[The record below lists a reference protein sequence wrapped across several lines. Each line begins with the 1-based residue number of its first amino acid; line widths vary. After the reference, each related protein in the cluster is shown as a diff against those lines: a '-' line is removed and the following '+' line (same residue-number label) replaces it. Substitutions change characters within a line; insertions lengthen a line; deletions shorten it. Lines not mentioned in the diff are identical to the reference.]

1 MLGVKVGDSYIAT
14 SQEFFIGMDAL
25 PAPTAFQV
33 VGILNSDIELGIVSL
48 EFLNQHDEYSRLPV
62 RYLVVAHEGK
72 ETAVDDFLHFEIYNL
87 KTFVMTNKIM
97 SERILNEAL
106 PGLLM
111 LLPIVLFVAIAFSL
125 LIVIINQL
133 ANTRRLPEF
142 GILYATG
149 RSKRWLTQRLTMET
163 TSLTLAGWAIGIG
176 LSYLVVYLLKVSIF
190 AARGHDLNYLV
201 WLPVVC
207 SLIIPAA
214 TAGFTYLAVRK
225 TFKRLDAVAIV
236 ERREL
241 SQEADQRHP
250 RTASSSSPKPLA
262 PATFYKRHRRRAALL
277 IGGMS
282 LTILAVG
289 MFIFALAV
297 GADAKEPFL
306 GYLKKVSIVRSVGI
320 VESLDP
326 RVVKRVETHPA
337 VSRVIPVAP
346 RVTLLNV
353 YIPPF
358 SGAEASPLGVYAE
371 DMQYLI
377 DLYGLE
383 LREGQLPVPG
393 SNQMVIVEALAQ
405 NRDLEVGDVIGDP
418 EQPAYPGAPSLETEF
433 VISGIFATPKDP
445 ENGVGLGF
453 ISLEYLESQ
462 EAYPL
467 PDIPSLIVVP
477 NPGQKD
483 VLDDWLVHELHGTE
497 TSVLTYQQEVSRIQN
512 KAKQDM
518 LSIALLEGL
527 IAIVAAIGLSVLNYI
542 FNSQRFPEFAVLN
555 ALGYER
561 RKLVGRVLA
570 ETSFTS
576 GIAWVLSLMIGLI
589 AMLVLRSAVFTPLGL
604 TYNLFDLTAWL
615 YTLPIPFLVIFVTSI
630 TTGKIFSG
638 FDPVSIIARGITS

>member
-1 MLGVKVGDSYIAT
+1 
-14 SQEFFIGMDAL
+14 
-25 PAPTAFQV
+25 
-33 VGILNSDIELGIVSL
+33 
-48 EFLNQHDEYSRLPV
+48 
-62 RYLVVAHEGK
+62 
-72 ETAVDDFLHFEIYNL
+72 
-87 KTFVMTNKIM
+87 
-97 SERILNEAL
+97 
-106 PGLLM
+106 
-111 LLPIVLFVAIAFSL
+111 
-125 LIVIINQL
+125 
-133 ANTRRLPEF
+133 
-142 GILYATG
+142 
-149 RSKRWLTQRLTMET
+149 
-163 TSLTLAGWAIGIG
+163 
-176 LSYLVVYLLKVSIF
+176 
-190 AARGHDLNYLV
+190 
-201 WLPVVC
+201 
-207 SLIIPAA
+207 
-214 TAGFTYLAVRK
+214 
-225 TFKRLDAVAIV
+225 
-236 ERREL
+236 
-241 SQEADQRHP
+241 
-250 RTASSSSPKPLA
+250 
-262 PATFYKRHRRRAALL
+262 
-277 IGGMS
+277 
-282 LTILAVG
+282 
-289 MFIFALAV
+289 
-297 GADAKEPFL
+297 
-306 GYLKKVSIVRSVGI
+306 
-320 VESLDP
+320 
-326 RVVKRVETHPA
+326 
-337 VSRVIPVAP
+337 
-346 RVTLLNV
+346 LLNV